1 MKKYVKIGLWAA
13 GIALVGIQF
22 IPIQRNTSSV
32 IPPSDFMVT
41 EKPPAEIK
49 SLITASCY
57 DCHSNNTDYPW
68 YSYVQPFAWMI
79 QNHINNGKE
88 ELNLSEWGDYS
99 GRMKGMKSES
109 MAHQIE
115 DGEMPLW
122 PYTLLHKEA
131 VLSDS
136 EKKALLDYLSN
147 L

>member
-1 MKKYVKIGLWAA
+1 MALLVA

-22 IPIQRNTSSV
+22 IPIQRNTSAET
-32 IPPSDFMVT
+32 PPSDFMAT

-57 DCHSNNTDYPW
+57 NCHSNNTDYPW
-68 YSYVQPFAWMI
+68 YSHVQPFAWMI

-88 ELNLSEWGDYS
+88 ELNLSEWGNYS
-99 GRMKGMKSES
+99 GRMKRMKRES
-109 MAHQIE
+109 MINQIE

-136 EKKALLDYLSN
+136 KKKALLGYLSN